1 MTPILLKYHAAITL
15 RVYTDAISSSE
26 RLPFLLRGLSAPP
39 PLWNPVGE
47 PEVPEEE
54 GRRILVVG

>member
-15 RVYTDAISSSE
+15 RVYNDAISSSE
-26 RLPFLLRGLSAPP
+26 RLSFLLRGLSAPP
-39 PLWNPVGE
+39 PLWSE